1 MAVQASP
8 LTRYLCAAYAL
19 LIIYGSLHPFSGWT
33 DRGVAPFAFL
43 SAHWP
48 RYVTAF
54 DLAANVLAY
63 APLGLLA
70 ALALYPLARGA
81 LAVALAASAGLL
93 LSVAMETLQTY
104 LPARIPSNLDVL
116 SNGAGALLG
125 ALAGALW
132 APRLLH
138 ESPLLALRHRWFVE
152 RRHTDLG
159 LTLLGLWLFT
169 QLDPET
175 LLFGVGDLRDLFQA
189 SPSLLYPA
197 EMFIRIEAAVAACN
211 LVAAALF
218 AAALTAPGRPVRS
231 LLVLLLLSALA
242 VRALA
247 FGVLFNP
254 ASALAWLTPG
264 ALIGI
269 AAGLIAAMI
278 AVALPRAI
286 KLAFAGMA
294 LMAATALVNLA
305 PANPYLAQSL
315 QVWPQGNFLN
325 FNGLTHLVSELW
337 PFAALAYLLLMA
349 AGRPENDGSS

>member
-1 MAVQASP
+1 V
-8 LTRYLCAAYAL
+8 
-19 LIIYGSLHPFSGWT
+19 
-33 DRGVAPFAFL
+33 
-43 SAHWP
+43 
-48 RYVTAF
+48 
-54 DLAANVLAY
+54 
-63 APLGLLA
+63 
-70 ALALYPLARGA
+70 RGA
-81 LAVALAASAGLL
+81 LAVALAAVAGVA
-93 LSVAMETLQTY
+93 LSISMEMLQTY

-116 SNGAGALLG
+116 SNSAGALLG

-138 ESPLLALRHRWFVE
+138 QSPLLALRHRWFTSG
-152 RRHTDLG
+152 RRSDLG

-175 LLFGVGDLRDLFQA
+175 LLFGVGDLRDLFQE

-197 EMFIRIEAAVAACN
+197 DMFIRIEAAVAACN

-218 AAALTAPGRPVRS
+218 AAALTVPGQPVRT
-231 LLVLLLLSALA
+231 LLALLLLGALA

-254 ASALAWLTPG
+254 ASALAWMTPG

-269 AAGLIAAMI
+269 AAGLVVAMA
-278 AVALPRAI
+278 AVALPRAL
-286 KLAFAGMA
+286 KLALAGMA

-305 PANPYLAQSL
+305 PANPYLAQAL

-325 FNGLTHLVSELW
+325 FNGLTHLVSSLW
-337 PFAALAYLLLMA
+337 PFAALAYLLLVA
-349 AGRPENDGSS
+349 AGGPETDASS